1 MSKIIIG
8 DKEQQQIYI
17 YNYYFWQNTFTGT
30 LRLFGGPLMIVLSVW
45 FYLTEANNP
54 ILYGTILLAY
64 GLFYSFRPFIYILI
78 NREKIDFGVF
88 EVNFFTNY
96 MTIQSDKGLQEYEYT
111 EFKRIKKFSK
121 WYVIYITST
130 SILALPI
137 NQLTPEERLK
147 IDQRTV

>member
-64 GLFYSFRPFIYILI
+64 GLFYSFKPFIYILI

>member
-17 YNYYFWQNTFTGT
+17 FNYYFWQNTFTGT